1 MIKFP
6 KGLLSKF
13 NKLLISFMSV
23 PWYKL
28 FHSPGSFSDMHRKTV
43 KKVLAEQIK
52 SGFSGDFQCYP
63 QNELPDDFGCHIFND
78 AIQQSDF

>member
-1 MIKFP
+1 MTKFP

-23 PWYKL
+23 CRYKL
-28 FHSPGSFSDMHRKTV
+28 FHYPGSFSDMHRKTV
-43 KKVLAEQIK
+43 KRVLAEQIK
-52 SGFSGDFQCYP
+52 SGFSGDFQCHP
-63 QNELPDDFGCHIFND
+63 QKELPADFGCHIFND